1 MVRVLFVCH
10 GNICRST
17 MAEFVLKDM
26 VAKRGLSEQFHIES
40 AATSTE
46 ELGNP
51 VYPGTQRVLR
61 AHGIGGF
68 EGKRARQLRRADC
81 NDFDLIIGMDEA
93 NMRNTGRML
102 GGDAQGKLHKL
113 LEFAGQHPRCG
124 RPLVHRRFRHHLR
137 GRVRR
142 LRGAADFPG
151 GKRPL
156 GVAC

>member
-26 VAKRGLSEQFHIES
+26 VAKRGLSGQFHIES

-93 NMRNTGRML
+93 NMRNMGRML

-113 LEFAGQHPRCG
+113 LEFAGSARDVADPWYTGDFDTTYEDVCG
-124 RPLVHRRFRHHLR
+124 GCEGLLNFLGAS
-137 GRVRR
+137 GR
-142 LRGAADFPG
+142 
-151 GKRPL
+151 
-156 GVAC
+156 

>member
-26 VAKRGLSEQFHIES
+26 VAKRGLSGQFHIES

-46 ELGNP
+46 EPGNP

-113 LEFAGQHPRCG
+113 LEFAGSTRDVADPWYTGDFDTTYEDVCDGCEGLLNFLGASG
-124 RPLVHRRFRHHLR
+124 R
-137 GRVRR
+137 
-142 LRGAADFPG
+142 
-151 GKRPL
+151 
-156 GVAC
+156 